1 MNDTQRRRILLV
13 DDDPSLLTTL
23 ADFLAFEGYDVET
36 AESGEAALMV
46 LDQVDPDLIILDMSM
61 PGIGGVGFL
70 REISDEEG
78 QPSHSVL
85 VLTARAN
92 MAEFFANVD
101 VDGFVAKPCEPN
113 DLLME
118 VSRIIFLRS
127 GDTPAGGK
135 RGPARRLS
143 VLLGEDRADE
153 SERLAGGLTRM
164 GFRIDCADRGP
175 DVLEKAIVARPDVV
189 LLRCGITGMEAEK
202 VAEMLTLMPN
212 TKRMPVVIYDAG
224 VRAGDIQFAQGSG
237 GVQAI
242 VEDSMLDSL
251 IQAMEQVTA
260 KTARKGEA

>member
-23 ADFLAFEGYDVET
+23 ADFLAFEGYAVET
-36 AESGEAALMV
+36 AESGEAALAV

-70 REISDEEG
+70 REISDEDG

-101 VDGFVAKPCEPN
+101 VDGFVAKPCDPS

-127 GDTPAGGK
+127 GDTAAGSKRSPAS
-135 RGPARRLS
+135 RLT
-143 VLLGEDRADE
+143 VLLGEDR
-153 SERLAGGLTRM
+153 SEICEQMHGGLTRM
-164 GFRIDCADRGP
+164 GYVVDHADRGP

-189 LLRCGITGMEAEK
+189 LLRCDIVGMEAEK

-224 VRAGDIQFAQGSG
+224 VRAGDIRIATASG
-237 GVQAI
+237 GVQA
-242 VEDSMLDSL
+242 VLEDATLDGLSKA
-251 IQAMEQVTA
+251 ITQVTA
-260 KTARKGEA
+260 KVTKKGDA

>member
-1 MNDTQRRRILLV
+1 MTDTQRRRILLV

-36 AESGEAALMV
+36 AESGEAALAL

-101 VDGFVAKPCEPN
+101 VDGFVAKPCDPT

-127 GDTPAGGK
+127 GDTFASGK
-135 RGPARRLS
+135 RSPARRLS
-143 VLLGEDRADE
+143 VLLGEDRPDVAE
-153 SERLAGGLTRM
+153 ALEGGLTRM
-164 GFRIDCADRGP
+164 GYLIDRADGGP
-175 DVLEKAIVARPDVV
+175 DVLEKAIVARPDVL
-189 LLRCGITGMEAEK
+189 LLRCDIAGMEAEK

-212 TKRMPVVIYDAG
+212 TKRIPVVIYDAG
-224 VRAGDIQFAQGSG
+224 VRVEDISFSPSSG
-237 GVQAI
+237 GVKA
-242 VEDSMLDSL
+242 VLEDATLEGL
-251 IQAMEQVTA
+251 TKTIGLVTA
-260 KTARKGEA
+260 KAVKKGDA